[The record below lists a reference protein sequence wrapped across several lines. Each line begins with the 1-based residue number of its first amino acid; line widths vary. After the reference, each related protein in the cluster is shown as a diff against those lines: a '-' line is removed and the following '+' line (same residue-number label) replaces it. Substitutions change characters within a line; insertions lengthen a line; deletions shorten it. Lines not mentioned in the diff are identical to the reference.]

1 MRDLTR
7 AQAERY
13 LSNLAEMERFARV
26 QLAEADDFMDRTK
39 AEQALRHAVGL
50 RKNLEAW
57 PVQA

>member
-7 AQAERY
+7 TQAERY
-13 LSNLAEMERFARV
+13 LSHLSEMERFARV

>member
-13 LSNLAEMERFARV
+13 LSHLAEMERFARV
-26 QLAEADDFMDRTK
+26 QLAEADDFRDRTK